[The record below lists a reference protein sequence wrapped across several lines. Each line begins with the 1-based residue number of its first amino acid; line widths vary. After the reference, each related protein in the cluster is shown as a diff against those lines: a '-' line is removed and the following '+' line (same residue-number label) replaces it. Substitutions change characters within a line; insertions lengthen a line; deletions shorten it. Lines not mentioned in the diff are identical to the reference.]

1 MSQSAIT
8 VDQVTVTYR
17 NGHTALRDA
26 TFQVPGGSIAAL
38 VGVNGSG
45 KSTLFKALMGFV
57 HLAQGDITILQQS
70 VNKAL
75 KKNLIAYVPQ
85 SEEVDWSFPV
95 LVEDVV
101 MMGRYGHM
109 GWLRR
114 PTAHDHACV
123 DAALA
128 RVDMQEYRHRQI
140 GELSGGQKKRVF
152 LARAIAQDGQV
163 ILLDEPFTGVDV
175 KTEARIIDLLRE
187 LRDEGRTM
195 LVSTHNLG
203 SVTEFCDYTVM
214 IKGTVLA
221 SGPTETT
228 FTAANL
234 EQAFSGVLRHIAL
247 SGGEEHIITD
257 DERPFISRRVASGRK
272 IVMNWLVEPFGYQY
286 MLNAMWV
293 SAMVGG
299 LCAFLS
305 CYLMLKGWS
314 LIGDALSHSIVPGVA
329 GAWMLGLPFSLG
341 AFLSGGLAAGSMLFL
356 NQRSRLKEDAIIGL
370 IFSSFFGVGLFMVS
384 LNPMS
389 VNIQTIILGNVL
401 AIAPADIAQLAII
414 GAASLTILLLKWKD
428 LMVVFF
434 DETHARSI
442 GLNPGRLKLLFFTL
456 LSVSTVAA
464 LQTVGAFLVICLV
477 VTPGATA
484 WLLTDRFPRLLMIAV
499 VIGSLTSFLGAWL
512 SYWLDGATGGI
523 IVVMQTLLFITA
535 FIFAPK
541 HGLLANRRRARLQKE
556 PTCS

>member
-1 MSQSAIT
+1 
-8 VDQVTVTYR
+8 
-17 NGHTALRDA
+17 
-26 TFQVPGGSIAAL
+26 
-38 VGVNGSG
+38 
-45 KSTLFKALMGFV
+45 
-57 HLAQGDITILQQS
+57 
-70 VNKAL
+70 
-75 KKNLIAYVPQ
+75 
-85 SEEVDWSFPV
+85 
-95 LVEDVV
+95 
-101 MMGRYGHM
+101 
-109 GWLRR
+109 
-114 PTAHDHACV
+114 
-123 DAALA
+123 
-128 RVDMQEYRHRQI
+128 
-140 GELSGGQKKRVF
+140 
-152 LARAIAQDGQV
+152 
-163 ILLDEPFTGVDV
+163 
-175 KTEARIIDLLRE
+175 
-187 LRDEGRTM
+187 
-195 LVSTHNLG
+195 
-203 SVTEFCDYTVM
+203 
-214 IKGTVLA
+214 
-221 SGPTETT
+221 
-228 FTAANL
+228 
-234 EQAFSGVLRHIAL
+234 
-247 SGGEEHIITD
+247 
-257 DERPFISRRVASGRK
+257 
-272 IVMNWLVEPFGYQY
+272 MNWLVEPFGYQY

-414 GAASLTILLLKWKD
+414 GAVSLTILLLKWKV

>member
-1 MSQSAIT
+1 
-8 VDQVTVTYR
+8 
-17 NGHTALRDA
+17 
-26 TFQVPGGSIAAL
+26 
-38 VGVNGSG
+38 
-45 KSTLFKALMGFV
+45 
-57 HLAQGDITILQQS
+57 
-70 VNKAL
+70 
-75 KKNLIAYVPQ
+75 
-85 SEEVDWSFPV
+85 
-95 LVEDVV
+95 
-101 MMGRYGHM
+101 
-109 GWLRR
+109 
-114 PTAHDHACV
+114 
-123 DAALA
+123 
-128 RVDMQEYRHRQI
+128 
-140 GELSGGQKKRVF
+140 
-152 LARAIAQDGQV
+152 
-163 ILLDEPFTGVDV
+163 
-175 KTEARIIDLLRE
+175 
-187 LRDEGRTM
+187 
-195 LVSTHNLG
+195 
-203 SVTEFCDYTVM
+203 
-214 IKGTVLA
+214 
-221 SGPTETT
+221 
-228 FTAANL
+228 
-234 EQAFSGVLRHIAL
+234 
-247 SGGEEHIITD
+247 
-257 DERPFISRRVASGRK
+257 
-272 IVMNWLVEPFGYQY
+272 MNWLVEPFGYQY

-314 LIGDALSHSIVPGVA
+314 LIGDALSHSIVPSVA

-414 GAASLTILLLKWKD
+414 GAVSLTILLLKWKD

-434 DETHARSI
+434 DATHARSI